1 MRKILFSVCVISIT
15 MNSCTNAN
23 GEEDLVQRTN
33 LENNNL
39 NSSSK
44 SYNLEIENLAKKI
57 VIASSKIML
66 DEYLITTNEQRFKDD
81 LEKGIVFTS
90 EHVTFAEM
98 GDVFQNY
105 FGIDKNA
112 TVDFFTIIYDNR
124 ELISKID
131 REQLQEA
138 IANEAEIYNSTAS
151 SGSKLI
157 FGALV
162 SVINPK
168 GCGWGVAAGVLD
180 TGISAAATA
189 IFSPTGVGAAIGAV
203 STAGY
208 YASTV
213 AQAVRCK

>member
-1 MRKILFSVCVISIT
+1 MRKILFSICVISIT

-23 GEEDLVQRTN
+23 GEEDLVQKTN

-39 NSSSK
+39 NSPNK
-44 SYNLEIENLAKKI
+44 SYNLEVENLAKKI

-66 DEYLITTNEQRFKDD
+66 DDYIIETNEQRFKDD
-81 LEKGIVFTS
+81 LEKGIVFKS
-90 EHVTFAEM
+90 EHVTPEEM
-98 GDVFQNY
+98 GEVFQNY

-112 TVDFFTIIYDNR
+112 TVDFLNVFIENR
-124 ELISKID
+124 ELISKTD
-131 REQLQEA
+131 REILQEA
-138 IANEAEIYNSTAS
+138 IANEAAIYNSTAS

-162 SVINPK
+162 SIINPK

-180 TGISAAATA
+180 TGLSAAATA

>member
-1 MRKILFSVCVISIT
+1 MRKILFSICVISIT

-23 GEEDLVQRTN
+23 GEEDLVQKTN

-39 NSSSK
+39 NSPNK
-44 SYNLEIENLAKKI
+44 SYNLEVENLAKKI
-57 VIASSKIML
+57 IIASSKIML
-66 DEYLITTNEQRFKDD
+66 DDYIIETNEQRFKDD
-81 LEKGIVFTS
+81 LEKGIVFKS
-90 EHVTFAEM
+90 EEM
-98 GDVFQNY
+98 GEVFQNY

-112 TVDFFTIIYDNR
+112 TADFLNVFIENR
-124 ELISKID
+124 ELISKTD
-131 REQLQEA
+131 REILQEA
-138 IANEAEIYNSTAS
+138 IANEAAIYNSTAS

-162 SVINPK
+162 SIINPK

-180 TGISAAATA
+180 TGLSAAATA